1 MAIEIFNR
9 YENKYIL
16 DAEARVRIEERLLPF
31 MEPDGYNKQQKNYS
45 ITNLYYDTSDNS
57 LIRKSLAKPGY
68 REKLRL
74 RSYDIPAKDSQVYV
88 EIKKKCNGLV
98 NKRRSALNLEEA
110 YTFLAG
116 GTVPQT
122 KPYMNVQVLRE
133 AAYLMK
139 RARLQPA
146 LYISYERRAYFG
158 IEQKDLRVS
167 FDTNILTRR
176 SGLRLESGAFGEPL
190 LDAGLHLMEIK
201 VERSIPL
208 WLCRLLSEYR
218 IYPVS
223 FSKYGTEYTRMIA
236 AGRKQ
241 TIPSG
246 VSHSSVRMKPCV
258 QTLLS
263 AIVQ

>member
-1 MAIEIFNR
+1 ME
-9 YENKYIL
+9 L
-16 DAEARVRIEERLLPF
+16 DA
-31 MEPDGYNKQQKNYS
+31 YNKQHDAYS
-45 ITNLYYDTSDNS
+45 ITNLYYDTADSC
-57 LIRKSLAKPGY
+57 LIRASLSKPDY

-74 RSYDIPAKDSQVYV
+74 RSYGVPAADSRVYV
-88 EIKKKCNGLV
+88 EIKKKCGGLV
-98 NKRRSALNLEEA
+98 NKRRSALRLEEA
-110 YTFLAG
+110 YAFLSD
-116 GTVPQT
+116 GTVPQA

-139 RARLQPA
+139 RARLKPA
-146 LYISYERRAYFG
+146 LYLSYERRAYVG

-167 FDTNILTRR
+167 FDANILTRR
-176 SGLRLESGAFGEPL
+176 DDVRLERGAFGEPL

-201 VERSIPL
+201 VERCIPL